1 MYGIS
6 LFCSCSENRDFLHIK
21 ISHFCIFFAEIGR
34 FKYKQNSR
42 SSRRSSG
49 RCLSERVDIFLS
61 SGEPSGWSKHDVC
74 DRRPATWMSPRA
86 VPVRMRYTLSTALEN
101 SHSETDICL
110 RAFCRFGSSSG
121 LRLPPLRTMPIH
133 KIVSKERCQSYFID
147 GCRRIK
153 IERNNLL
160 CEQAPTEVFR
170 SIFAWL
176 VARLTFQLVL
186 KAMNRCGDTATA
198 VDESITGEGIH
209 GHDGCV
215 T

>member
-1 MYGIS
+1 
-6 LFCSCSENRDFLHIK
+6 
-21 ISHFCIFFAEIGR
+21 
-34 FKYKQNSR
+34 
-42 SSRRSSG
+42 
-49 RCLSERVDIFLS
+49 
-61 SGEPSGWSKHDVC
+61 
-74 DRRPATWMSPRA
+74 MSPRA

-209 GHDGCV
+209 GHDGRV

>member
-1 MYGIS
+1 MA
-6 LFCSCSENRDFLHIK
+6 N
-21 ISHFCIFFAEIGR
+21 
-34 FKYKQNSR
+34 QTNSR
-42 SSRRSSG
+42 SGRRPSG

-176 VARLTFQLVL
+176 VARLTFYLLRIFHNVFVL
-186 KAMNRCGDTATA
+186 HEIIDQRYY
-198 VDESITGEGIH
+198 GEDQCDPHNNIGE
-209 GHDGCV
+209 DL
-215 T
+215 

>member
-1 MYGIS
+1 MA
-6 LFCSCSENRDFLHIK
+6 N
-21 ISHFCIFFAEIGR
+21 
-34 FKYKQNSR
+34 QTNSR
-42 SSRRSSG
+42 SGRRPSG

-133 KIVSKERCQSYFID
+133 KIVSKERCQSYFIS
-147 GCRRIK
+147 RRSPHLGISK
-153 IERNNLL
+153 DSESCASAHRCLHY
-160 CEQAPTEVFR
+160 AY
-170 SIFAWL
+170 
-176 VARLTFQLVL
+176 ARLIARVTFHLFQLPDISVVL
-186 KAMNRCGDTATA
+186 CNSSVGGEESGLGD
-198 VDESITGEGIH
+198 VH
-209 GHDGCV
+209 
-215 T
+215 

>member
-1 MYGIS
+1 MY
-6 LFCSCSENRDFLHIK
+6 
-21 ISHFCIFFAEIGR
+21 FFRRNWR

-133 KIVSKERCQSYFID
+133 KIVSKERCQSYFIY
-147 GCRRIK
+147 GCQVRPIRRDARYK
-153 IERNNLL
+153 NRVNQPRL
-160 CEQAPTEVFR
+160 CASAHRGVPLYFCMAR
-170 SIFAWL
+170 S
-176 VARLTFQLVL
+176 
-186 KAMNRCGDTATA
+186 
-198 VDESITGEGIH
+198 
-209 GHDGCV
+209 
-215 T
+215 

>member
-1 MYGIS
+1 M
-6 LFCSCSENRDFLHIK
+6 FLY
-21 ISHFCIFFAEIGR
+21 FFRRNWR

-133 KIVSKERCQSYFID
+133 KIVSKERSTFISLTAVE
-147 GCRRIK
+147 CVRWTHSIK

-176 VARLTFQLVL
+176 VAMLTFYL
-186 KAMNRCGDTATA
+186 AGDFFRAFTTYTMAIATSA
-198 VDESITGEGIH
+198 Q
-209 GHDGCV
+209 
-215 T
+215 

>member
-1 MYGIS
+1 
-6 LFCSCSENRDFLHIK
+6 
-21 ISHFCIFFAEIGR
+21 
-34 FKYKQNSR
+34 
-42 SSRRSSG
+42 
-49 RCLSERVDIFLS
+49 
-61 SGEPSGWSKHDVC
+61 
-74 DRRPATWMSPRA
+74 MSPRA

-186 KAMNRCGDTATA
+186 KAMNRCGDAAAA

-209 GHDGCV
+209 GHDGRV

>member
-1 MYGIS
+1 
-6 LFCSCSENRDFLHIK
+6 
-21 ISHFCIFFAEIGR
+21 
-34 FKYKQNSR
+34 
-42 SSRRSSG
+42 
-49 RCLSERVDIFLS
+49 
-61 SGEPSGWSKHDVC
+61 
-74 DRRPATWMSPRA
+74 MSPRA

-176 VARLTFQLVL
+176 VARLTFYLLRILHNIFVL
-186 KAMNRCGDTATA
+186 HEIIDQRYY
-198 VDESITGEGIH
+198 GEDQCDPHNNIGE
-209 GHDGCV
+209 DL
-215 T
+215 

>member
-1 MYGIS
+1 M
-6 LFCSCSENRDFLHIK
+6 
-21 ISHFCIFFAEIGR
+21 SHA
-34 FKYKQNSR
+34 
-42 SSRRSSG
+42 
-49 RCLSERVDIFLS
+49 
-61 SGEPSGWSKHDVC
+61 
-74 DRRPATWMSPRA
+74 
-86 VPVRMRYTLSTALEN
+86 
-101 SHSETDICL
+101 
-110 RAFCRFGSSSG
+110 
-121 LRLPPLRTMPIH
+121 IH

-186 KAMNRCGDTATA
+186 KAMNRCGDAAAA

-209 GHDGCV
+209 GHDGCI

>member
-1 MYGIS
+1 MY
-6 LFCSCSENRDFLHIK
+6 
-21 ISHFCIFFAEIGR
+21 FFRRNWR

-74 DRRPATWMSPRA
+74 DSRPATWMSPRA

-133 KIVSKERCQSYFID
+133 KIVSKERCQSYFIS
-147 GCRRIK
+147 RRSPHLGISK
-153 IERNNLL
+153 DSESCASAHRGVPLYFCMARSYANFLFIQQILRQIHRGLHMFRIGID
-160 CEQAPTEVFR
+160 AHDDAVTTEVI
-170 SIFAWL
+170 SISQIL
-176 VARLTFQLVL
+176 
-186 KAMNRCGDTATA
+186 A
-198 VDESITGEGIH
+198 V
-209 GHDGCV
+209 
-215 T
+215 

>member
-1 MYGIS
+1 
-6 LFCSCSENRDFLHIK
+6 
-21 ISHFCIFFAEIGR
+21 
-34 FKYKQNSR
+34 
-42 SSRRSSG
+42 
-49 RCLSERVDIFLS
+49 
-61 SGEPSGWSKHDVC
+61 
-74 DRRPATWMSPRA
+74 MSPRA

-186 KAMNRCGDTATA
+186 KAMNRCGDAAAA

-209 GHDGCV
+209 GHDGRI

>member
-1 MYGIS
+1 
-6 LFCSCSENRDFLHIK
+6 
-21 ISHFCIFFAEIGR
+21 
-34 FKYKQNSR
+34 
-42 SSRRSSG
+42 
-49 RCLSERVDIFLS
+49 
-61 SGEPSGWSKHDVC
+61 
-74 DRRPATWMSPRA
+74 MSPRA

-186 KAMNRCGDTATA
+186 KAMNRCGDAAAA

>member
-6 LFCSCSENRDFLHIK
+6 LFCSCSEKRDFLHIK

-176 VARLTFQLVL
+176 VARLTFNSTNFSRPGLCLRFLSQQTCLP
-186 KAMNRCGDTATA
+186 
-198 VDESITGEGIH
+198 
-209 GHDGCV
+209 
-215 T
+215 

>member
-1 MYGIS
+1 MY
-6 LFCSCSENRDFLHIK
+6 
-21 ISHFCIFFAEIGR
+21 FFRRNWR

-42 SSRRSSG
+42 SSRKSSG

-101 SHSETDICL
+101 SHSETDIYL

-147 GCRRIK
+147 GCRVCPLDAQYKNRVNQPRLCASAHRGVPLYFCMA
-153 IERNNLL
+153 RNS
-160 CEQAPTEVFR
+160 QFTHFQSASRWAPRRVLSR
-170 SIFAWL
+170 SCWS
-176 VARLTFQLVL
+176 
-186 KAMNRCGDTATA
+186 C
-198 VDESITGEGIH
+198 
-209 GHDGCV
+209 
-215 T
+215 

>member
-1 MYGIS
+1 
-6 LFCSCSENRDFLHIK
+6 
-21 ISHFCIFFAEIGR
+21 
-34 FKYKQNSR
+34 
-42 SSRRSSG
+42 
-49 RCLSERVDIFLS
+49 
-61 SGEPSGWSKHDVC
+61 
-74 DRRPATWMSPRA
+74 MSPRA

-186 KAMNRCGDTATA
+186 KAMNRCGDAAAA

-209 GHDGCV
+209 GHDGCI

>member
-1 MYGIS
+1 MY
-6 LFCSCSENRDFLHIK
+6 
-21 ISHFCIFFAEIGR
+21 FFRRNWR

-176 VARLTFQLVL
+176 VARLTCYL
-186 KAMNRCGDTATA
+186 AGDFFRAFTTYTMAIATSA
-198 VDESITGEGIH
+198 Q
-209 GHDGCV
+209 
-215 T
+215 

>member
-1 MYGIS
+1 MNSIQKKFLNQEFLYGIS

-61 SGEPSGWSKHDVC
+61 SGESSGWSKHDVC

-121 LRLPPLRTMPIH
+121 LPI
-133 KIVSKERCQSYFID
+133 FI
-147 GCRRIK
+147 
-153 IERNNLL
+153 
-160 CEQAPTEVFR
+160 
-170 SIFAWL
+170 S
-176 VARLTFQLVL
+176 LTFYLYNHNRRPIFIHHFRLVL
-186 KAMNRCGDTATA
+186 
-198 VDESITGEGIH
+198 
-209 GHDGCV
+209 
-215 T
+215 